1 MVNISKCMLLKRSY
15 AKDQHVPKKMLSTT
29 LILRKTQIIITMIY
43 LPVRGALI
51 KKAKNSKCW

>member
-1 MVNISKCMLLKRSY
+1 MLLKRSY

-29 LILRKTQIIITMIY
+29 LILRKAQIVITVIY

>member
-1 MVNISKCMLLKRSY
+1 MLLKRSY

-29 LILRKTQIIITMIY
+29 LILRKAQIITVIY